1 MWEYISPWYNPSGN
15 FNLVY
20 RAYRVPYDYVP
31 QIKKPAEYEVVPPTN
46 KDWRLPASK
55 TAYKG

>member
-1 MWEYISPWYNPSGN
+1 MTT
-15 FNLVY
+15 F
-20 RAYRVPYDYVP
+20 RT
-31 QIKKPAEYEVVPPTN
+31 IKKPAEYEVVPPTN